1 MTWAFSARQPNQ
13 ARAAICLN
21 NQVVKSEHDVFNFQE
36 CCIKEPGFV
45 SILCIHFYICNLYI
59 YIYIHIIHIYKFLFL
74 LDIYIY
80 MNIFF

>member
-1 MTWAFSARQPNQ
+1 M
-13 ARAAICLN
+13 
-21 NQVVKSEHDVFNFQE
+21 KSEHDVFNFQE

-59 YIYIHIIHIYKFLFL
+59 YIYTFLFL

-80 MNIFF
+80 IYEYFSSDISIYLNIYIISVAFPNTI